1 MVRIKFTAAAFAISA
16 FALAAPAMAQTPAP
30 AYDACIQA
38 GAVLAAP
45 GQAALTQQTVRIKG
59 GRIVDVVAGFK
70 GEGCAQVID
79 QKARTILPGLIDS
92 HVHITSEQGPNRRF
106 DAVTK
111 TSADRAFDGV
121 VYARRTL
128 EAGFTTVADLGGDPE
143 AVFALR
149 DAIAAGKVQG
159 PRIIAAGLAITP
171 SGGHADVNG
180 FAPEVLAALRANNRC
195 NGADDCRRAVR
206 EAIQAGADIIKI
218 TATGGVLSNTAA
230 GLAQQL
236 TNDELSAIVQTA
248 HAMGRAVVAHAHGK
262 DGIDAALRAGVDGI
276 EHGTYGDAESF
287 KLYRAGGAWY
297 VPTLLA
303 GVTVKEE
310 ASKPGTWMPKPVQ
323 EKALKVADTAI
334 GTAREARKAGVKIAF
349 GTDTG
354 VSKHGDNAREFAL
367 LVQAGFT
374 PAEAIKAAT
383 VDAAEHLKLSAETGR
398 IAPGLAADIIA
409 VDGDPT
415 KDVATLTAVKFVMAR
430 GVVAK
435 DVR

>member
-1 MVRIKFTAAAFAISA
+1 MVRINWAATALAASVFALANTAAAQQT
-16 FALAAPAMAQTPAP
+16 APN
-30 AYDACIQA
+30 YDACIQA
-38 GAVLAAP
+38 GTLLAVP
-45 GQAALTQQTVRIKG
+45 GQAALSQQTVRIKS
-59 GRIVDVVAGFK
+59 GRVVDVAAGYQSA
-70 GEGCAQVID
+70 GCAQVID
-79 QKARTILPGLIDS
+79 QKSRTVLPGLIDS

-111 TSADRAFDGV
+111 TSADRAFDGA
-121 VYARRTL
+121 VYAKRTL
-128 EAGFTTVADLGGDPE
+128 EAGFTTVADLGADPE

-149 DAIAAGKVQG
+149 DAIAAGKVSG
-159 PRIIAAGLAITP
+159 PRILAAGQAITP
-171 SGGHADVNG
+171 SGGHGDVNG
-180 FAPEVLAALRANNRC
+180 FSPEVLAALRANNRC
-195 NGADDCRRAVR
+195 NGADDCRRATR
-206 EAIQAGADIIKI
+206 EMVQSGADLVKV
-218 TATGGVLSNTAA
+218 TATGGVLSNTNA

-236 TNDELSAIVQTA
+236 TDDELKAIVQAA
-248 HAMGRAVVAHAHGK
+248 HSMGRIVVAHAHGK
-262 DGIDAALRAGVDGI
+262 DGIDAALRAGIDGI
-276 EHGTYGDAESF
+276 EHGTYADAESF
-287 KLYRAGGAWY
+287 KLYKQSGAWY

-310 ASKPGTWMPKPVQ
+310 AQKPGTWMPKPVQ

-334 GTAREARKAGVKIAF
+334 ATAREARKAGVKFAF

-367 LVQAGFT
+367 MVQAGFS

-383 VDAAEHLKLSAETGR
+383 VDAAEHLRLSAETGR

-409 VDGDPT
+409 VDGDPL

-430 GVVAK
+430 GSVAK

>member
-1 MVRIKFTAAAFAISA
+1 MVRIKFTAAALAVSA
-16 FALAAPAMAQTPAP
+16 FACAAPAWAQTPAA
-30 AYDACIQA
+30 AYDTCIQA
-38 GAVLAAP
+38 GALLATP
-45 GQAALTQQTVRIKG
+45 GQAPLAQQTVRITG
-59 GRIVDVVAGFK
+59 SRIVDVVAGYQSQ
-70 GEGCAQVID
+70 GCARVID
-79 QKARTILPGLIDS
+79 QQARTVLPGLIDS
-92 HVHITSEQGPNRRF
+92 HVHILSEQGPNRRF

-121 VYARRTL
+121 VYAKRTL

-149 DAIAAGKVQG
+149 DAIAAGKVSG
-159 PRIIAAGLAITP
+159 PRIVAAGLAITP

-206 EAIQAGADIIKI
+206 EAVQAGADIIKI
-218 TATGGVLSNTAA
+218 TATGGVLSNTNA

-236 TNDELSAIVQTA
+236 TDEELKAIMQTA
-248 HAMGRAVVAHAHGK
+248 HSMGRAVVAHAHGK

-287 KLYRAGGAWY
+287 KLYKQSGAWY

-310 ASKPGTWMPKPVQ
+310 AGKPGTWMPKPVQ

-334 GTAREARKAGVKIAF
+334 GTVREARKAGVKIAF

-354 VSKHGDNAREFAL
+354 VSRHGDNAREFAL

-383 VDAAEHLKLSAETGR
+383 VDAAEHLRLSAETGR

-415 KDVATLTAVKFVMAR
+415 KDVAPLTAVKFVMAR
-430 GVVAK
+430 GTVAK